1 MEDMVLEEI
10 SDVEIPVEETSAEP
24 VAAAETQAP
33 VLDKK
38 AQKQQA
44 KAEKRAAKQQEKDQR
59 HEDKQERKAQRY
71 EDKQQRKAD
80 KHALKAKKKE
90 MDRIMHGRRPHIVLR
105 IFMKTACILLAI
117 VLAAGI
123 TATVLLSDAQHMT
136 SSDGINQLITAL
148 ITAAPAKTEALP
160 TVRPAPQLNTL
171 STGAAA
177 AETTEGNASQLV
189 ELLYNS
195 LIKDTEYAADFSLD
209 DLQEFVAG
217 TPAVTEFLADKA
229 ASYIDDFINDTHNT
243 QITAD
248 ELIVLLEECAPVL
261 EEKFDFTLSEE
272 DKEALRDTLE
282 EQIEESKINDV
293 IGSVWREE
301 MSAIMNETIGFD
313 LSVIQQGMQ
322 FFLSNELLYACIGVC
337 LLLAVMMCL
346 LSYYNLPAGLSW
358 VAGSC
363 IAAGAVVSLPLAAL
377 QFGPEL
383 LAMYVPQITPIAS
396 FLSTFLGG
404 FALLH
409 YGIFVGGVVLL
420 IAATTWRIIVF
431 AVRKKR
437 AKALA

>member
-10 SDVEIPVEETSAEP
+10 SAPEIPVEETPAEP
-24 VAAAETQAP
+24 VATAEPQAP

-38 AQKQQA
+38 AQKQLA
-44 KAEKRAAKQQEKDQR
+44 KAEKRAAKEQHKAQR
-59 HEDKQERKAQRY
+59 HEDKE
-71 EDKQQRKAD
+71 QRKAD
-80 KHALKAKKKE
+80 KHALKARKKE
-90 MDRIMHGRRPHIVLR
+90 IDRIKHGRRPHIVLR

-123 TATVLLSDAQHMT
+123 TATVLLADTQHMT

-148 ITAAPAKTEALP
+148 ITASPTKTESLP

-177 AETTEGNASQLV
+177 AETTDGNASQLV

-248 ELIVLLEECAPVL
+248 ELIVLLEECAPML

-272 DKEALRDTLE
+272 DKETLRDTLE

-301 MSAIMNETIGFD
+301 MSAVMNETIGFD

-383 LAMYVPQITPIAS
+383 LATYVPQITPIAS
-396 FLSTFLGG
+396 FLSTFLDN
-404 FALLH
+404 FAMLH
-409 YGIFVGGVVLL
+409 YGIFIGGVVLL

-431 AVRKKR
+431 AVRRKR
-437 AKALA
+437 LKALA